1 MASRIVGEYPGC
13 FLGEHPPR
21 ICKGKKAFGDII
33 YGFESLLEGFQQHS

>member
-21 ICKGKKAFGDII
+21 ICKGKKAFGVNDSDS
-33 YGFESLLEGFQQHS
+33 FR